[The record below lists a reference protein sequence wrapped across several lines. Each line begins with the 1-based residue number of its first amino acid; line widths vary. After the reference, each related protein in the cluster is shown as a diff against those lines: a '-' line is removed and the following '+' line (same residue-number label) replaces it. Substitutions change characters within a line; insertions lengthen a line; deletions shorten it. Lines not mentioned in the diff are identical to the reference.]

1 MYSADEHAY
10 YVYIM
15 TNRSKTLYVGVT
27 NNLVRRVWEH
37 KLGKGSRFC
46 VHYKLDCLIYLSASG
61 M

>member
-1 MYSADEHAY
+1 
-10 YVYIM
+10 M